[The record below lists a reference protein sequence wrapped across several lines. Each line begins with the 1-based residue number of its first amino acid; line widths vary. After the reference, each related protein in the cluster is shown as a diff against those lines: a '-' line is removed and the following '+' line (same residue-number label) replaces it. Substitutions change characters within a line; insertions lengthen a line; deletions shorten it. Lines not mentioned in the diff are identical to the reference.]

1 MEECHRDKR
10 QPGRAESPPVI
21 PHGMVPRKP
30 KYIELR
36 KMEMAH

>member
-10 QPGRAESPPVI
+10 QPGQAESPSVI
-21 PHGMVPRKP
+21 PHGNVPGKP

-36 KMEMAH
+36 EIEMAH